1 MCTIMVYTGE
11 DMSEQTFAAA
21 LAKTE
26 TRGPDMTRI
35 MRVGGGL
42 MGFQRLSI
50 MGLSEAGMQPFFL
63 DGSAVVCNGE
73 LYGFRPVKKQL
84 EKKYAFGSDSDC
96 EIILPLYKEYG
107 TDMFAKLDAEFA
119 MVIYDAEKKDF
130 VAARDPIGIRPLFYG
145 YTASGKPRFVG
156 GRSVRVSAV
165 VLLCGRKV
173 RAVYR
178 RYGGRRIF
186 GRRRRNRR
194 AEDT

>member
-21 LAKTE
+21 LAKTK

-50 MGLSEAGMQPFFL
+50 MGLSEAGMQPFLL

-84 EKKYAFGSDSDC
+84 
-96 EIILPLYKEYG
+96 
-107 TDMFAKLDAEFA
+107 
-119 MVIYDAEKKDF
+119 
-130 VAARDPIGIRPLFYG
+130 
-145 YTASGKPRFVG
+145 
-156 GRSVRVSAV
+156 
-165 VLLCGRKV
+165 
-173 RAVYR
+173 
-178 RYGGRRIF
+178 
-186 GRRRRNRR
+186 
-194 AEDT
+194 

>member
-35 MRVGGGL
+35 MHVGGGF

-119 MVIYDAEKKDF
+119 MVIYDAEKTISSRRATLSASVLF
-130 VAARDPIGIRPLFYG
+130 FTGIRQ
-145 YTASGKPRFVG
+145 
-156 GRSVRVSAV
+156 
-165 VLLCGRKV
+165 
-173 RAVYR
+173 
-178 RYGGRRIF
+178 
-186 GRRRRNRR
+186 
-194 AEDT
+194 AEK